1 MNQKTKNMWLALLFY
16 WILGA
21 VFVIFG
27 GLENISKIYG
37 ITLLIFTSLLIIP
50 ALLVSLKVKVPH
62 IFANGWSFI
71 FYFFWLLSLGLSYKL
86 QSWLGIAFVVFFIV
100 LFFILGLIFT
110 LLKTLRSR
118 KNGKYYFTDEE
129 HNKTYEYSSFG
140 KAYKKYLEV
149 TLTEGAID
157 AVLTAIFSWW

>member
-1 MNQKTKNMWLALLFY
+1 M
-16 WILGA
+16 
-21 VFVIFG
+21 G
-27 GLENISKIYG
+27 G
-37 ITLLIFTSLLIIP
+37 
-50 ALLVSLKVKVPH
+50 
-62 IFANGWSFI
+62 
-71 FYFFWLLSLGLSYKL
+71 
-86 QSWLGIAFVVFFIV
+86 V
-100 LFFILGLIFT
+100 LFSTFSGSLIFT

>member
-71 FYFFWLLSLGLSYKL
+71 FYFFWLLDFH
-86 QSWLGIAFVVFFIV
+86 IA
-100 LFFILGLIFT
+100 
-110 LLKTLRSR
+110 
-118 KNGKYYFTDEE
+118 
-129 HNKTYEYSSFG
+129 
-140 KAYKKYLEV
+140 
-149 TLTEGAID
+149 
-157 AVLTAIFSWW
+157 